1 MELPALNGPTGRH
14 DEHDDTTI
22 TMDPVSF
29 LRGRRGLRDRPPSHE
44 ATAGR
49 RSLGAGGRES
59 HRRVNLDSGE
69 FRVQGDWAMDIK

>member
-1 MELPALNGPTGRH
+1 LTTLNGPTGGH
-14 DEHDDTTI
+14 DATADTTI
-22 TMDPVSF
+22 TKDPS
-29 LRGRRGLRDRPPSHE
+29 LRRERRGRRDRPPSLE
-44 ATAGR
+44 ATADR